1 MTHAA
6 AGYTA
11 DNLKEEAMMILG
23 FEMED
28 VLRVVIGVTLG
39 LLTIYRRE
47 MSCNRVFHEEE
58 TSFDANDDNNRPIDG
73 SKLETIHDEQNRR
86 KFIRRRKSSSSLP
99 SLTSRRSTPEL
110 DGVRKDQR
118 DDATEELLEAA
129 GLFLSGGPFLA
140 VFIAVFDHLVAC
152 TYVYALVTFESIRSL
167 IASFRNDVCNENIHV
182 EHEVH
187 DDVNQSKVSSNR
199 EVAEKETQ
207 HVYNVAWNAAT
218 EYFSSISAKL
228 DETSSSSNST
238 TDSNNKNPSPTRSK
252 STGNLL
258 QHLSDEKS
266 RTLLMEMIAMAN
278 RGSIDVKLLPS
289 DAQILICSYL
299 PPNDLLSFACTSKS
313 GRKMLD
319 DGFHTSTQENIDGP
333 SVCRDTALLIWKAL
347 FRRDFAWILSD
358 WDVGREALLR
368 SMACYNN
375 ETIQEHQTSYCRKVM
390 DHVLSI
396 VMHTAEMWN
405 EIEPF
410 DTPFTGVISTPSSMK
425 EFYFLFSEVWLNYT
439 IAGCNTTEKCLIGLH
454 GHCFDISNFVEDHPG
469 STETLLLQAGRDA
482 TVFFESMGH
491 SRSARKL
498 ALGMTVVVNSQCV
511 HWHYTDAFYNDR
523 SNKSSPACGLLK
535 PSSRLLGANKNLPGF
550 LIPPKRSKPREQG
563 GLHVIRSRLKE
574 EQEVEL
580 QKAQRWVNVHL
591 GSDALYGGV
600 QVYYDPFCSCWR
612 WWYTNL
618 DFNPVFSESID

>member
-1 MTHAA
+1 
-6 AGYTA
+6 
-11 DNLKEEAMMILG
+11 MMILG
-23 FEMED
+23 LEMED
-28 VLRVVIGVTLG
+28 ILRVVIGVTLG

-58 TSFDANDDNNRPIDG
+58 TFRVDDGNNSYPPKAEEASSAIEG
-73 SKLETIHDEQNRR
+73 SKLEESIHDEQN
-86 KFIRRRKSSSSLP
+86 IRRRKSSSSLP
-99 SLTSRRSTPEL
+99 SLTSPRRTTEL
-110 DGVRKDQR
+110 ECVRKDQR

-129 GLFLSGGPFLA
+129 GLFLSGGPFLS

-152 TYVYALVTFESIRSL
+152 TYVYALVTFESIRSI
-167 IASFRNDVCNENIHV
+167 IASFRKDVCDENIHV
-182 EHEVH
+182 EHEAH
-187 DDVNQSKVSSNR
+187 NGVNQSKVPPNR
-199 EVAEKETQ
+199 EVVEKETQ
-207 HVYNVAWNAAT
+207 HIYNVAWNAAT

-228 DETSSSSNST
+228 DETSPSTST
-238 TDSNNKNPSPTRSK
+238 TDSNNENPSPTRSK
-252 STGNLL
+252 SMGNLM

-278 RGSIDVKLLPS
+278 RGSIDVTLLPS
-289 DAQILICSYL
+289 DAQILICCYL
-299 PPNDLLSFACTSKS
+299 PPSDLLSFACTSKS

-319 DGFHTSTQENIDGP
+319 DGCHFSTQENSDGV
-333 SVCRDTALLIWKAL
+333 SICRDTALLIWKAL
-347 FRRDFAWILSD
+347 FRRDVAWILSD
-358 WDVGREALLR
+358 WDIGREALLR

-375 ETIQEHQTSYCRKVM
+375 ETMHEHQSPHCRKVM
-390 DHVLSI
+390 DHVVSI
-396 VMHTAEMWN
+396 VMHSAEMWN

-410 DTPFTGVISTPSSMK
+410 DTPFTGVISTPSTMK

-454 GHCFDISNFVEDHPG
+454 GHCFDISSFVEDHPG

-511 HWHYTDAFYNDR
+511 HWNYTDDF
-523 SNKSSPACGLLK
+523 SNERINNSSPACGLLR
-535 PSSRLLGANKNLPGF
+535 PSSKLLGVNKSIPGF
-550 LIPPKRSKPREQG
+550 LIPLKRSKPRAQG
-563 GLHVIRSRLKE
+563 GLNILRSRLKE

-580 QKAQRWVNVHL
+580 RKAQRWVNVHL
-591 GSDALYGGV
+591 GSESLYGGV

-618 DFNPVFSESID
+618 DFSPVFSESMD